1 MIEEFYEVP
10 FFVRRHREGLLGP
23 HVDAL
28 AASLAGQGYA
38 ANTIRGVLSG
48 ALTFGEWLRRRN
60 VALGEVDE
68 VLSERFLLRIRCS
81 SAWRKTLRRSV
92 GHVLTH
98 LRAEG
103 VIGSVSP
110 PHTEPEPGVVTGFRE
125 WMRAHRGV
133 TTSTIDV
140 YVPVVVEFLNAV
152 GGSIDLLTAR
162 RVRAFVVERCSRH
175 GHKRA
180 STIVTATRAFIRYL
194 IASGLCD
201 ATLVAAVPA
210 VATWKETDVPRHLSP
225 SDVELVIDSCDL
237 ATPIGLRDRAVLLLL
252 TRLGLRAGDVA
263 ALTLGAFDWQEARLR
278 VAGKSRR
285 EDWLPLPQDVGDAV
299 LAYLKSARP
308 SVRGEAVFFSVLAPI
323 VPMSRWAVSTVVG
336 RAIRR
341 AGVSSPSH
349 GAHVLRHSAAVRML
363 RAGSS
368 LDEIGALLRHA
379 SIETTFH
386 YAKVDRDL
394 LLEIAVPWPEPPR
407 SAPVIDTRIIATP
420 WLGVAAC

>member
-1 MIEEFYEVP
+1 MIEELYEVP

-28 AASLAGQGYA
+28 AASLAAQGYA

-48 ALTFGEWLRRRN
+48 ALTFGEWLRRRG
-60 VALGEVDE
+60 VALGEVDDA
-68 VLSERFLLRIRCS
+68 LAERFLTRVRCS
-81 SAWRKTLRRSV
+81 AAWRKTLRQSV
-92 GHVLTH
+92 VHVLTH

-103 VIGSVSP
+103 VIASVP
-110 PHTEPEPGVVTGFRE
+110 PPPGEPKPEVVTAFRE
-125 WMRAHRGV
+125 WMREHRGV
-133 TTSTIDV
+133 TASTVGV
-140 YVPVVVEFLNAV
+140 YVPIVVEFLDAV
-152 GGSIDLLTAR
+152 GGSIARLTAR
-162 RVRAFVVERCSRH
+162 RVRAFVVERCGRH
-175 GHKRA
+175 GHQRA
-180 STIVTATRAFIRYL
+180 STIVTATRTFLRYL
-194 IASGLCD
+194 VASGLCD

-210 VATWKETDVPRHLSP
+210 VATWKETDVPRHLAP
-225 SDVELVIDSCDL
+225 ADVERVIASCDV
-237 ATPIGLRDRAVLLLL
+237 ATPAGLRDRAVLLLL
-252 TRLGLRAGDVA
+252 ARLGLRAGDIA
-263 ALTLGAFDWQEARLR
+263 TLTLDAFEWKEARVR
-278 VAGKSRR
+278 VSGKSRR
-285 EDWLPLPQDVGDAV
+285 EDWLPLPQDAGDAV
-299 LAYLKSARP
+299 LAYLKGARP
-308 SVRGEAVFFSVLAPI
+308 RVRSELVFFSVFAPI

-394 LLEIAVPWPEPPR
+394 LLEIAVPWPEPP
-407 SAPVIDTRIIATP
+407 SPAPVIDIRSIATP
-420 WLGVAAC
+420 WLRVVSC